1 MAGLHLE
8 PSSSSC
14 VPPFSRPYA
23 RRLEGVQ
30 IAVDAGQQVHLAAR
44 RGSFPGTANVAQS
57 SLAVSG
63 AREGCA
69 EGIEVSRG
77 LVVFR
82 LNRFLEFAYSF
93 LVLLLIHQNPTKVE
107 VRLAITGFVFNGTS
121 VFCRGFRNKASPL
134 EEVPEIVVSVGVIG
148 VDINGLPKCIL
159 CRLKLFCS

>member
-8 PSSSSC
+8 PCPPSC
-14 VPPFSRPYA
+14 VPTFSRSYA

-30 IAVDAGQQVHLAAR
+30 
-44 RGSFPGTANVAQS
+44 
-57 SLAVSG
+57 
-63 AREGCA
+63 
-69 EGIEVSRG
+69 VSRG
-77 LVVFR
+77 FVVFR

-93 LVLLLIHQNPTKVE
+93 LVLLLIHQHPTKVE
-107 VRLAITGFVFNGTS
+107 VCLAITGLVFNGTS